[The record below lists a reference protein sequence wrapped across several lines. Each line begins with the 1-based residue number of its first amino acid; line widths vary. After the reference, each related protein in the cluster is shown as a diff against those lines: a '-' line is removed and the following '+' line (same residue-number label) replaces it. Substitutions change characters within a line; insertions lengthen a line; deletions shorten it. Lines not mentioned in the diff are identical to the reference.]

1 MAWFNKSGRE
11 FQALVK
17 PFAGKPITYVEVGV
31 WKGDSAAWMCENVL
45 THPESRGYGFD
56 PYPADA
62 KHAKHE
68 VTEIEIAADKRL
80 RQYVGRD
87 ASGKE
92 FYWFTLSVVD
102 SVVGIRLLQKPID
115 LLYLDG
121 DHTAGAVVC
130 DWCAAWPLLKV
141 GAVVIFD
148 DWGIGKRKHHR
159 HVPEAFEAIK
169 LAFHDM
175 VDVIHEGPLQAAI
188 RVRAKE
194 PPLEPKMER
203 LAAIRARGEA
213 RAAKKE
219 AATQKAIG

>member
-45 THPESRGYGFD
+45 THPDAIGYGFD
-56 PYPADA
+56 PYPTDP
-62 KHAKHE
+62 KHGQAEIDQIKLE
-68 VTEIEIAADKRL
+68 VSQRLSKYVTPGRLPRFVLNFYAATDPRNGL
-80 RQYVGRD
+80 PD
-87 ASGKE
+87 ESLE
-92 FYWFTLSVVD
+92 
-102 SVVGIRLLQKPID
+102 ID

-141 GAVVIFD
+141 GTVVIFD

-175 VDVIHEGPLQAAI
+175 VDVIHEGPLQAAV

-219 AATQKAIG
+219 SAAQKAMG